1 MPATAVSRLAAVEAS
16 LQQQLDAV
24 DEDLA
29 QATAA
34 RDAAQAIVQ
43 EQSGRI
49 ADLNAAR
56 HRLRLALDAPVR
68 RAG

>member
-1 MPATAVSRLAAVEAS
+1 MAPTAASRIAEVQAS

-29 QATAA
+29 QAESA
-34 RDAAQAIVQ
+34 RDAAQAIVR

-49 ADLNAAR
+49 ADLSAAS